1 VPDKG
6 TVLGTPAV
14 PDKQAK
20 RQFIAIQQLPELIRK
35 VRDLEKQI
43 AELSAKVG

>member
-1 VPDKG
+1 
-6 TVLGTPAV
+6 VLGTPAV